1 MYNDLVDLIKDLN
14 RKEVIGICNLFNILL
29 NKKDLLK
36 YASEDEDIATYLL
49 YNYSTKKNPLR
60 RAI

>member
-1 MYNDLVDLIKDLN
+1 MYSDLVDLIKDLN
-14 RKEVIGICNLFNILL
+14 RKEVIGICNLFNIAL

-49 YNYSTKKNPLR
+49 YNY
-60 RAI
+60 

>member
-14 RKEVIGICNLFNILL
+14 RKEVIGICNLFNISL

-49 YNYSTKKNPLR
+49 YNY
-60 RAI
+60 

>member
-1 MYNDLVDLIKDLN
+1 MIRRGNNVPIPDLIDVINDLN
-14 RKEVIGICNLFNILL
+14 RKDVIAVCNLFNISL

-49 YNYSTKKNPLR
+49 YNY
-60 RAI
+60 